1 MISQNEN
8 LYQELLGGVIA
19 WELFVPFTPL
29 EKYKGFIQEEYNKEY
44 VLKQVERLNNV
55 LNNVV
60 KLFVVDK
67 QLQNENGVYIKYVL
81 KDDVKEYALE
91 WKNEQNNDDEVIA
104 KQTYDYAKEMHTM
117 LKRNIEY
124 FEFQPIILM
133 SQTNISKS
141 DEYNNLKEFQNK

>member
-1 MISQNEN
+1 M
-8 LYQELLGGVIA
+8 
-19 WELFVPFTPL
+19 
-29 EKYKGFIQEEYNKEY
+29 
-44 VLKQVERLNNV
+44 
-55 LNNVV
+55 V

-67 QLQNENGVYIKYVL
+67 QLQNESGVYIKYVL

-141 DEYNNLKEFQNK
+141 DEYNNLKDFQNK

>member
-1 MISQNEN
+1 M
-8 LYQELLGGVIA
+8 
-19 WELFVPFTPL
+19 
-29 EKYKGFIQEEYNKEY
+29 
-44 VLKQVERLNNV
+44 
-55 LNNVV
+55 
-60 KLFVVDK
+60 
-67 QLQNENGVYIKYVL
+67 
-81 KDDVKEYALE
+81 
-91 WKNEQNNDDEVIA
+91 KNEQNNDDEVIA